1 MELIEG
7 KWEAVSFAK
16 IEFITPEWEYYE
28 IGNPD
33 NPKKPKRRAPKGSPL
48 GDREEYLRRRRERR
62 DKQSPD

>member
-7 KWEAVSFAK
+7 KWKAVSFAK

-33 NPKKPKRRAPKGSPL
+33 SPKQPKGRAPSGPPL
-48 GDREEYLRRRRERR
+48 PNLEDYLRRRRERR